1 MGAVDTSVTKYVT
14 TQCADLT
21 TQGLPHRF
29 ELYHTGDEGRERL
42 GVYKLSDYEEE
53 LEPTEIAQEMWDS
66 AEANANTLTIGAA
79 QRFIIATFRNEED
92 REQESFHPFIVRGR
106 TNALGGLTGDSDSSS
121 PKGLLGQLMR
131 HNEHHHTLA
140 MQHMV
145 ESSNALRRDN
155 ERLRTRVEHLEGKL
169 AEGYQAREELMDRS
183 HTRKLE
189 EAKELAKAQ
198 RHEQLMGIVM
208 SMAPLLASKF
218 LAGGAPILANSNASA
233 ARDQSI
239 MGFISSLESEEV
251 EAIFNALSVEKKGV
265 LIQLLSSY
273 KEDYEK
279 QESQKP
285 EVLRNGTVQ

>member
-1 MGAVDTSVTKYVT
+1 MGAVDSNVTKYVT
-14 TQCADLT
+14 TQCSDLT
-21 TQGLPHRF
+21 EDGLPHRL

-42 GVYKLSDYEEE
+42 GVYKLSDYDDGP
-53 LEPTEIAQEMWDS
+53 EPTEIAQEIWDS

-79 QRFIIATFRNEED
+79 QRFIVATFRKEED
-92 REQESFHPFIVRGR
+92 REQESAHAFVIRGR

-155 ERLRTRVEHLEGKL
+155 ERLRTRVEHLESKL
-169 AEGYQAREELMDRS
+169 AETYEARESLMDRS
-183 HTRKLE
+183 HARKLE
-189 EAKELAKAQ
+189 EAKEQARAQ
-198 RHEQLMGIVM
+198 RHEQMMGM
-208 SMAPLLASKF
+208 LTSMGPLLLSKF
-218 LAGGAPILANSNASA
+218 LAGSAPTLANPNAAA

-239 MGFISSLESEEV
+239 MGFISSLDQSEV

-265 LIQLLSSY
+265 LLQLLSSY

-279 QESQKP
+279 QESLKR
-285 EVLRNGTVQ
+285 L